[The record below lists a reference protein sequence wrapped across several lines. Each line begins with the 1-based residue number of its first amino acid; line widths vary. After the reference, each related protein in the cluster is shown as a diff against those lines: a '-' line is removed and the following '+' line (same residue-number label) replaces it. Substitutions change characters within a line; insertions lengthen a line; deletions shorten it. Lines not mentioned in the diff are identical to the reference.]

1 MNGLTYNQLVNRA
14 VRLYH
19 QGRFLEAYELVTMN
33 AGRVE
38 GNLAQIYN
46 FRFCLACRAG
56 REGLAMSII
65 REAVIDQGY
74 WYSYE
79 GLLTDS
85 DLAPLRDLHEF
96 KRMAEMCRVREA
108 EARSAIRP
116 EMDIAV
122 SPVEGPTTLLM
133 VLHGNEE
140 NDRTARSQWIGD
152 GVPCCLMAFPRSSQ
166 IGFSG
171 AYFWN
176 DVELGVAEVRS
187 HLRDLKQYFPVQSV
201 VLAGFSAGARVA
213 LHLALEA
220 ESDVQGLILIAP
232 WLPDLD
238 EVSSKIGGL
247 RSRDVRCNIIWG
259 DQDEDCR
266 EHAKALNELFEIEGV
281 RHRKVEI
288 PGMEHDVP
296 SDLQALVPS
305 MLAFIME
312 K

>member
-1 MNGLTYNQLVNRA
+1 MTGLTYNQLMNDA

-19 QGRFLEAYELVTMN
+19 QGRYQEAYELVTMN
-33 AGRVE
+33 TGKVE
-38 GNLAQIYN
+38 GNQAQIYN
-46 FRFCLACRAG
+46 FRFCLASRAG
-56 REGLAMSII
+56 HQGLAMSII
-65 REAVIDQGY
+65 REAVIDRGY

-79 GLLTDS
+79 NLLTDD
-85 DLAPLRDLHEF
+85 DLAPIRDIHEF
-96 KRMAEMCRVREA
+96 KRMAEICKGREA
-108 EARSAIRP
+108 EARSTSRP
-116 EMDIAV
+116 GMDIAV
-122 SPVEGPTTLLM
+122 SQDEAPTTLLM
-133 VLHGNEE
+133 ILHGNEE
-140 NDRTARSQWIGD
+140 NEQIARSQWIGD
-152 GVPCCLMAFPRSSQ
+152 GGPCCLMAFPRSSQ

-171 AYFWN
+171 AYYWN
-176 DVELGVAEVRS
+176 DVELGMAEVRS
-187 HLRDLKQYFPVQSV
+187 HLRDLRQYFPVQSV

-213 LHLALEA
+213 LHLALDA

-238 EVSSKIGGL
+238 EISSQIRGL

-259 DQDEDCR
+259 GQDQDCR
-266 EHAKALNELFEIEGV
+266 EHSKALNELFEIEGV

-288 PGMEHDVP
+288 PEMEHDVP

>member
-1 MNGLTYNQLVNRA
+1 MTGLTYNQLMNGA

-19 QGRFLEAYELVTMN
+19 QGRFQEAYELVTMN
-33 AGRVE
+33 AGKVE
-38 GNLAQIYN
+38 GNQAQIYN

-56 REGLAMSII
+56 HQGLAMSII
-65 REAVIDQGY
+65 REAVIDRGY

-79 GLLTDS
+79 NLLTDD
-85 DLAPLRDLHEF
+85 DLAPLRDIHEF
-96 KRMAEMCRVREA
+96 KRMAEICKGREA
-108 EARSAIRP
+108 EARSTSRP

-122 SPVEGPTTLLM
+122 SQDEGPTTLLM

-140 NDRTARSQWIGD
+140 NDQIARSQWIGD
-152 GVPCCLMAFPRSSQ
+152 EGPCCLMAFPRSSQ

-171 AYFWN
+171 AYYWN

-187 HLRDLKQYFPVQSV
+187 HLRDLRQYFPVQSV

-213 LHLALEA
+213 LHLALDA

-238 EVSSKIGGL
+238 EISSQIRGL
-247 RSRDVRCNIIWG
+247 RSRDVRCYIIWG
-259 DQDEDCR
+259 DQDQDCR
-266 EHAKALNELFEIEGV
+266 EHSKALNELFEIEGV

-288 PGMEHDVP
+288 PAMEHDVP

>member
-1 MNGLTYNQLVNRA
+1 MNGLTYNQMVNRA

-19 QGRFLEAYELVTMN
+19 QGKFLEAYELVTVN
-33 AGRVE
+33 AGKVD
-38 GNLAQIYN
+38 GNQAQIYN

-65 REAVIDQGY
+65 REAVIDQGF

-79 GLLTDS
+79 SFLNDS
-85 DLAPLRDLHEF
+85 DLAPLRELHEF
-96 KRMAEMCRVREA
+96 KRMAEICKAREA
-108 EARSAIRP
+108 EARSASAP
-116 EMDIAV
+116 EVDIAV
-122 SPVEGPTTLLM
+122 SPVEGPITLLM
-133 VLHGNEE
+133 ALHGNEE
-140 NDRTARSQWIGD
+140 NERTARSQWIGD
-152 GVPCCLMAFPRSSQ
+152 DAPGCLMAFPRSSQ

-171 AYFWN
+171 AYFWT

-187 HLRDLKQYFPVQSV
+187 HLQDLRRYFPVQSV

-238 EVSSKIGGL
+238 QLAPKIGEL
-247 RSRDVRCNIIWG
+247 RSRDVRCITIWG
-259 DQDEDCR
+259 DQDEDCK

-281 RHRKVEI
+281 RHRKIDI

-296 SDLQALVPS
+296 SDLNNLTAS